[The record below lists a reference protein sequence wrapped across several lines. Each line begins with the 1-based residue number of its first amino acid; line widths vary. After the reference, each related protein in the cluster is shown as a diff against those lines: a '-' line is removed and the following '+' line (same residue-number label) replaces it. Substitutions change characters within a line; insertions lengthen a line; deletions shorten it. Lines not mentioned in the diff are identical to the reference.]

1 MALRLD
7 SYIFT
12 QLMHLNLW
20 HHVQN
25 DTYFFSDFFYIFK
38 FSVDVIQG
46 GKFTKNRA
54 VSLVNDLKQVDR
66 ACGMLQEKLG
76 FVLEYVEDVLVSI
89 FTFNLLLCLCHHNGW
104 GIKCYLPLSVSTFVT
119 PTTSAL

>member
-1 MALRLD
+1 M
-7 SYIFT
+7 
-12 QLMHLNLW
+12 
-20 HHVQN
+20 
-25 DTYFFSDFFYIFK
+25 
-38 FSVDVIQG
+38 DVIQG

-89 FTFNLLLCLCHHNGW
+89 VTFNLLLCPCQRRLLSKSDSFEQNF
-104 GIKCYLPLSVSTFVT
+104 IKLIHTV
-119 PTTSAL
+119 

>member
-1 MALRLD
+1 M
-7 SYIFT
+7 
-12 QLMHLNLW
+12 
-20 HHVQN
+20 
-25 DTYFFSDFFYIFK
+25 
-38 FSVDVIQG
+38 DVIQG

-89 FTFNLLLCLCHHNGW
+89 FTVNLYFAPAMIMAGALIVTPVTVH
-104 GIKCYLPLSVSTFVT
+104 LSVRTCTRSWVI
-119 PTTSAL
+119 PTTLAL

>member
-1 MALRLD
+1 M
-7 SYIFT
+7 
-12 QLMHLNLW
+12 
-20 HHVQN
+20 
-25 DTYFFSDFFYIFK
+25 
-38 FSVDVIQG
+38 DVIQG

-89 FTFNLLLCLCHHNGW
+89 FTFNRLLCPCHDNGW
-104 GIKCYLPLSVSTFVT
+104 GIN
-119 PTTSAL
+119 

>member
-1 MALRLD
+1 M
-7 SYIFT
+7 
-12 QLMHLNLW
+12 
-20 HHVQN
+20 
-25 DTYFFSDFFYIFK
+25 
-38 FSVDVIQG
+38 DVIQG

-89 FTFNLLLCLCHHNGW
+89 FTFNLLLCPCHN
-104 GIKCYLPLSVSTFVT
+104 KCYPCLFVLTSHQLRILSKSNRLDQNFIELCYIV
-119 PTTSAL
+119 

>member
-1 MALRLD
+1 M
-7 SYIFT
+7 
-12 QLMHLNLW
+12 
-20 HHVQN
+20 
-25 DTYFFSDFFYIFK
+25 
-38 FSVDVIQG
+38 DVIQG

-89 FTFNLLLCLCHHNGW
+89 FTFNLLLCPSHDNGW
-104 GIKCYLPLSVSTFVT
+104 GIKCYLCPFVLHTSDVGSLSRTDFIRI
-119 PTTSAL
+119 L